1 MKKNVLIFL
10 VAIVANAYGQSDFPI
25 SNAIWNVDKVGASGP
40 YEHTLYATVGDT
52 LINDTAY
59 SILSI
64 INDTVIGDE
73 MPDTH
78 LVGYIRNEGDRVL
91 LRCDEA
97 EITLYDFSKT
107 VGDTI
112 WHNGYFV
119 SFYQNETH
127 YGLDQQEHFKYIS
140 IINNRYVE
148 DELEKYEV
156 SIGYYDGEYGFHELY
171 GDVWIRG
178 VGSERGLIRHLWYPP
193 MSEMDRYY
201 HNTLKCLKHNGI
213 VKYFNDPQCSRCFCW
228 YDTSEIS
235 NENADE
241 SITVY
246 PNPACNSIAID
257 IEKEYT
263 DLTVEIIDETGRVV
277 YSRTDLDNPIS
288 LDNFVTGIYFVRL
301 QIDGNVTT
309 KKIVVE

>member
-1 MKKNVLIFL
+1 MKKFFLILL
-10 VAIVANAYGQSDFPI
+10 VAIVANAYGQSDFPL
-25 SNAIWNVDKVGASGP
+25 SNAIWNVDKVNAHGP
-40 YEHTLYATVGDT
+40 YEHTLYATIGDT

-78 LVGYIRNEGDRVL
+78 LVGYIRNEGEKVL
-91 LRCDEA
+91 LRCDGG

-119 SFYQNETH
+119 SFFQNETH
-127 YGLDQQEHFKYIS
+127 YGLDEEHFKYIS

-148 DELEKYEV
+148 DGLEKYEV
-156 SIGYYDGEYGFHELY
+156 SIGYYDDEYGFYELY

-201 HNTLKCLKHNGI
+201 DNTLKCLKHNGI
-213 VKYFNDPQCSRCFCW
+213 VKYFNDPQCSKCFCW

-235 NENADE
+235 NETADN
-241 SITVY
+241 SISIY
-246 PNPACNSIAID
+246 PNPACNSISIKV
-257 IEKEYT
+257 EKEYT
-263 DLTVEIIDETGRVV
+263 DLKIEIMDEMGKLV
-277 YSRTDLDNPIS
+277 YSNNEIDNPIS
-288 LDNFVTGIYFVRL
+288 LDGFATGIYFVQL
-301 QIDGNVTT
+301 NIDGKVTT

>member
-1 MKKNVLIFL
+1 MKKNFLIFL

-78 LVGYIRNEGDRVL
+78 LVGYIRNEGEKVL

-148 DELEKYEV
+148 DGLEKYEV
-156 SIGYYDGEYGFHELY
+156 SIGYYDDEYGFYELY
-171 GDVWIRG
+171 TDIWIRG
-178 VGSERGLIRHLWYPP
+178 VGSMRGLIRHLWYPP
-193 MSEMDRYY
+193 MSVMDRYY
-201 HNTLKCLKHNGI
+201 DNTLTCLKHNGL
-213 VKYFNDPQCSRCFCW
+213 VKYFNDPRCSRCFCW

-246 PNPACNSIAID
+246 PNPACNSVAID

-263 DLTVEIIDETGRVV
+263 DLTVEIIDEMGRVV
-277 YSRTDLDNPIS
+277 YSRNDLENPIS

-301 QIDGNVTT
+301 QVDGDVTT

>member
-1 MKKNVLIFL
+1 MKKFFLILL
-10 VAIVANAYGQSDFPI
+10 VAIVANAYGQSDFPL
-25 SNAIWNVDKVGASGP
+25 SNAIWNVDKVNADGP
-40 YEHTLYATVGDT
+40 YEHTLYATIGDT

-64 INDTVIGDE
+64 INDTVIVDE

-78 LVGYIRNEGDRVL
+78 LVGYIRNEGEKVL
-91 LRCDEA
+91 LRCDGG

-119 SFYQNETH
+119 SFFQNETH
-127 YGLDQQEHFKYIS
+127 YGLDEEHFKYIS

-148 DELEKYEV
+148 DGLEKYEV
-156 SIGYYDGEYGFHELY
+156 SIGYYDDEYGFYELY

-178 VGSERGLIRHLWYPP
+178 VGSNRGLIRHLWYPP
-193 MSEMDRYY
+193 MSDMDRYY
-201 HNTLKCLKHNGI
+201 DNTLKCLKHNGI
-213 VKYFNDPQCSRCFCW
+213 VKYFNDPQCSKCFCW

-235 NENADE
+235 NETADN
-241 SITVY
+241 SISIY
-246 PNPACNSIAID
+246 PNPACNTISIEV
-257 IEKEYT
+257 EKEYT
-263 DLTVEIIDETGRVV
+263 ELTIEIMDEMGKLVFSNNV
-277 YSRTDLDNPIS
+277 IDNPIS
-288 LDNFVTGIYFVRL
+288 LDGFAAGIYIVQL
-301 QIDGNVTT
+301 KIDGEVTT